1 MLAPGRLIKFMPE
14 PDLPAIGLVCVCPV
28 GHRAISTPLMKWQDP
43 MRPTLF
49 GIPNCDTMKKARAWL
64 DGRHVEYRFHDYKK
78 DGIRKETLEAWVA
91 ELGWESLLNRKGTT
105 FRKLPDSQKADL
117 DAAKAIN
124 LMCAQPSMIR
134 RPVLDIGDR
143 RVVGFSPQAYAALF

>member
-1 MLAPGRLIKFMPE
+1 
-14 PDLPAIGLVCVCPV
+14 
-28 GHRAISTPLMKWQDP
+28 

-64 DGRHVEYRFHDYKK
+64 DGHHVEYRFHDYKK

-117 DAAKAIN
+117 DAAKAID
-124 LMCAQPSMIR
+124 LMYAQPSMIR

-143 RVVGFSPQAYAALF
+143 RVVGFSPQAYTALF